1 MKEKSN
7 EATPQRPQGD
17 RVLNS
22 SLVEMDLTKFIEQI
36 KNEPNWKNNTHNT
49 ITIFKSDAM
58 RVVLIALH
66 KNALLKP
73 HATNATISV
82 QVLEGS
88 IKFITDEKTVVLHKS
103 QMIALQPNIT
113 HSIEAHEE
121 SVFLLTLSTTH

>member
-1 MKEKSN
+1 MEVKSN

-17 RVLNS
+17 RILNS

-49 ITIFKSDAM
+49 ITIFKSELM
-58 RVVLIALH
+58 RVVLIALQ

-82 QVLEGS
+82 QVLEGR
-88 IKFITDEKTVVLHKS
+88 IKFITDEKTAILKKS

-113 HSIEAHEE
+113 HSVEASEE
-121 SVFLLTLSTTH
+121 SVFLLTLAITQ